1 MKIDIATLFPEY
13 FAPLSLSLLGKAQD
27 EGILEIRTH
36 NLRDHAPGV
45 HKSVDD
51 TPYGGGAGMV
61 MMAEPIAQTID
72 PIIESDSQT
81 ILIIPTPAGKR
92 FTQPIAQ
99 NLSQVKHLLFLCGR
113 YEGIDARIPQYYRE
127 VVQIEVLELS
137 LGDYVLAGGEV
148 ATLAMIEA
156 ITRLIPGVLGN
167 PESLVEES
175 HVIRDQLSS
184 EEQAQALVEYPNYTK
199 PPLWRGLE
207 VPEILTSGNHG
218 AIARWRLEQAKARSL
233 AQGLD

>member
-1 MKIDIATLFPEY
+1 
-13 FAPLSLSLLGKAQD
+13 
-27 EGILEIRTH
+27 
-36 NLRDHAPGV
+36 
-45 HKSVDD
+45 
-51 TPYGGGAGMV
+51 
-61 MMAEPIAQTID
+61 
-72 PIIESDSQT
+72 
-81 ILIIPTPAGKR
+81 LIIPTPAGKR

-99 NLSQVKHLLFLCGR
+99 DLSQAKHLLFLCGR

-127 VVQIEVLELS
+127 VVQIEVRELS

-167 PESLVEES
+167 PESLLEES

-218 AIARWRLEQAKARSL
+218 AIARWRLEQARARSL

>member
-99 NLSQVKHLLFLCGR
+99 NLSQAKHLLFLCGR
-113 YEGIDARIPQYYRE
+113 YEGIDARIPRYYRE

-156 ITRLIPGVLGN
+156 ISRLIPGVLGN
-167 PESLVEES
+167 PESLLEES

>member
-1 MKIDIATLFPEY
+1 
-13 FAPLSLSLLGKAQD
+13 
-27 EGILEIRTH
+27 
-36 NLRDHAPGV
+36 
-45 HKSVDD
+45 
-51 TPYGGGAGMV
+51 
-61 MMAEPIAQTID
+61 
-72 PIIESDSQT
+72 
-81 ILIIPTPAGKR
+81 
-92 FTQPIAQ
+92 
-99 NLSQVKHLLFLCGR
+99 
-113 YEGIDARIPQYYRE
+113 
-127 VVQIEVLELS
+127 
-137 LGDYVLAGGEV
+137 
-148 ATLAMIEA
+148 MIEA

-167 PESLVEES
+167 PESLLEES

>member
-1 MKIDIATLFPEY
+1 MKIDIVTIFPEY
-13 FAPLSLSLLGKAQD
+13 FAPFSLSLLGKAQED
-27 EGILEIRTH
+27 GLISISTH

-61 MMAEPIAQTID
+61 MMAEPIANALD
-72 PIIESDSQT
+72 PLLRKDLAT
-81 ILIIPTPAGKR
+81 VLVIPTPSGAT
-92 FTQPIAQ
+92 FTQEIAAE
-99 NLSQVKHLLFLCGR
+99 LSRVEHVAFLCGR
-113 YEGIDARIPQYYRE
+113 YEGIDARVPEYYRN
-127 VVQIEVLELS
+127 VVQIKVLELS

-167 PESLVEES
+167 PDSLLEES
-175 HVIRDQLSS
+175 HVLRDEHG
-184 EEQAQALVEYPNYTK
+184 EEILVEYPNYTK
-199 PPLWRGLE
+199 PPQWRGLA

-218 AIARWRLEQAKARSL
+218 AIARWRLERAKARDSL
-233 AQGLD
+233 RRDPRF

>member
-13 FAPLSLSLLGKAQD
+13 FAPLSLSLLGKAQA
-27 EGILEIRTH
+27 EGIVEFTTH

-61 MMAEPIAQTID
+61 MMAEPIAQTVD
-72 PIIESDSQT
+72 PLVQKNPQL
-81 ILIIPTPAGKR
+81 ILVIPTPSGER
-92 FTQPIAQ
+92 FTQPIAEK
-99 NLSQVKHLLFLCGR
+99 LSHASHLLFLCGR
-113 YEGIDARIPQYYRE
+113 YEGIDARVPEYYRS
-127 VVQIEVLELS
+127 VAQIEVLELS

-156 ITRLIPGVLGN
+156 ITRLVPGVLGN
-167 PESLVEES
+167 PDSLLEES
-175 HVIRDQLSS
+175 HVLRDGGDDGDGA
-184 EEQAQALVEYPNYTK
+184 EALVEYPNYTK

-218 AIARWRLEQAKARSL
+218 AIARWRLEQARVRANRVK
-233 AQGLD
+233 